1 MNAQNITDS
10 TISRYGFLI
19 LLLALLVVDLQ
30 ALPGDL
36 HSGVRTPFRGVFL
49 SLALIINHVA
59 FFCIPSGPAAKAL
72 RGFAGAWIVFVIL
85 YGFTPLFK

>member
-1 MNAQNITDS
+1 MNARAVADS
-10 TISRYGFLI
+10 TIFRYGFLL
-19 LLLALLVVDLQ
+19 LLLALLAFDLQ

-36 HSGVRTPFRGVFL
+36 HSGMRAPFRGVFL

-85 YGFTPLFK
+85 YGFTPLLK